1 MFRYF
6 FLLGWLDMTQ
16 VDLTTV
22 MSSQTMSIH
31 HTLSMFSISF
41 ARPLSCNNSIL
52 QHDPWE
58 YL

>member
-31 HTLSMFSISF
+31 HTLPMYSISLTL
-41 ARPLSCNNSIL
+41 PLSCNKSSIL
-52 QHDPWE
+52 QYDFLE
-58 YL
+58 I